1 MFMLCMMLLSCAPAL
16 QAMEVKESA
25 DYTHMIKTHSQRI
38 FSLRES
44 RRSQKGLEK
53 RLYEDEAYA
62 KRLSSTTKD
71 VIAFV
76 EKYPSN
82 DVALGNYVANYM
94 QNCHPDL
101 SSAEYDEIYQSATY
115 QLAEYFKSMLSK
127 QRPPSSATRKPL
139 YLTPCTLCKAKMQI
153 DTASIQLNLPQQA
166 ALQRIIS
173 SEASPAKVDDVDMK
187 PAILI

>member
-53 RLYEDEAYA
+53 HLRVDKTYVNTMDH
-62 KRLSSTTKD
+62 TCKD
-71 VIAFV
+71 VVAFV
-76 EKYPSN
+76 KKYPTTQET
-82 DVALGNYVANYM
+82 LGNYVASYM
-94 QNCHPDL
+94 KGFHPDL
-101 SSAEYDEIYQSATY
+101 SSAEYDEVYQSATH
-115 QLAEYFKSMLSK
+115 QLEEYFKKMLSK
-127 QRPPSSATRKPL
+127 QRIASSAVRKPL

-173 SEASPAKVDDVDMK
+173 SEASPATVDDVDMK